1 VRDALL
7 ILANHL
13 AIALERTELR
23 DRAHDAELLEEVD
36 RLRQSVVG
44 AVSHDLRTPLA
55 TIKVASSTL
64 VDADY
69 GLSEAELAELYS
81 LIDQQAD
88 RLSRLV
94 NNLLDM
100 TRIQAGVLEVH
111 RRPTRVDALL
121 AEATGGLLSSL
132 GDRPVHFVAQ
142 SPTTA
147 VEDLPLADADP
158 VLVSQVLANLIDNA
172 NRLAPAGTPIMVE
185 ASVAGGTM
193 QLAVVDEGPGVPA
206 AEREAVFETFVRYDT
221 GGRSGLGLAIAKAFI
236 EAHGDRI
243 WVEEAAGGGARF
255 VFSLRAVEAAA
266 AGESAPAGET
276 AAATETAPAGE
287 TALATETAPAAP
299 TEDTP
304 ARL

>member
-1 VRDALL
+1 
-7 ILANHL
+7 
-13 AIALERTELR
+13 
-23 DRAHDAELLEEVD
+23 
-36 RLRQSVVG
+36 
-44 AVSHDLRTPLA
+44 
-55 TIKVASSTL
+55 
-64 VDADY
+64 
-69 GLSEAELAELYS
+69 
-81 LIDQQAD
+81 
-88 RLSRLV
+88 
-94 NNLLDM
+94 
-100 TRIQAGVLEVH
+100 
-111 RRPTRVDALL
+111 
-121 AEATGGLLSSL
+121 
-132 GDRPVHFVAQ
+132 
-142 SPTTA
+142 
-147 VEDLPLADADP
+147 
-158 VLVSQVLANLIDNA
+158 VSQVLANLIDNA